1 MLLTAIIVG
10 DVNAPPSAAR
20 FLVIHLRIV
29 DLARRA
35 YFRDAE
41 PSDCRHHR
49 VRRNE
54 NITLV
59 GLEVDLRRQQFLL
72 CIQDIE
78 DRALADPLFFADP
91 IQRGGVGSNRSSV
104 GGGFGLKDKKILTRQ
119 HH

>member
-20 FLVIHLRIV
+20 FLVIHLWIV

-49 VRRNE
+49 VRGNE
-54 NITLV
+54 NITL
-59 GLEVDLRRQQFLL
+59 RRS
-72 CIQDIE
+72 
-78 DRALADPLFFADP
+78 
-91 IQRGGVGSNRSSV
+91 RG
-104 GGGFGLKDKKILTRQ
+104 
-119 HH
+119 